1 MRSCHGC
8 RECSCEHG
16 SQLLKWKS
24 WIAALREGDDCVA
37 VKLENA
43 ARELQKNVDVQTEG
57 KWGVEAGPVAF
68 QARYTSYLNQ
78 EITALN
84 AMAANVR
91 AFAKALDK
99 AVKDLEAGDEDAQ
112 ATLEATLKTIPSSYV
127 SEEMKAIW
135 EGDTTGSPQ
144 IPPDLDF

>member
-1 MRSCHGC
+1 MGA
-8 RECSCEHG
+8 ENVPANMEVNYY
-16 SQLLKWKS
+16 KWKS
-24 WIAALREGDDCVA
+24 WIAALSEDDDCVA
-37 VKLENA
+37 AKLENA
-43 ARELQKNVDVQTEG
+43 ARKLQENVDVQTEG
-57 KWGVEAGPVAF
+57 KWGVEEGPVAF

-99 AVKDLEAGDEDAQ
+99 AVKDLEAGDKDAQ
-112 ATLEATLKTIPSSYV
+112 ANLEATLKTIPSSYV

>member
-1 MRSCHGC
+1 MGA
-8 RECSCEHG
+8 ENVPANMEVNYY
-16 SQLLKWKS
+16 KWKS
-24 WIAALREGDDCVA
+24 WIAALSEDDDCVA

-57 KWGVEAGPVAF
+57 KWGVEEGPVAF

-91 AFAKALDK
+91 AFAGALGD
-99 AVKDLEAGDEDAQ
+99 AVRALEAGDEDAQ
-112 ATLEATLKTIPSSYV
+112 ANLEATLKTIPSSYV

>member
-1 MRSCHGC
+1 MGA
-8 RECSCEHG
+8 ENVPANMEVNYY
-16 SQLLKWKS
+16 KWKS
-24 WIAALREGDDCVA
+24 WIAALSEDDDCVA

-91 AFAKALDK
+91 AFAGALGD
-99 AVKDLEAGDEDAQ
+99 AVRALEAGDEDAQ
-112 ATLEATLKTIPSSYV
+112 ANLEAALKTIPSSYV

>member
-1 MRSCHGC
+1 MGA
-8 RECSCEHG
+8 ENVPANMEVNYY
-16 SQLLKWKS
+16 KWKS
-24 WIAALREGDDCVA
+24 WIAALSEDDDCVA
-37 VKLENA
+37 AKLENA
-43 ARELQKNVDVQTEG
+43 ARKLQENVDVQTEG

-135 EGDTTGSPQ
+135 EGDATGSPQ
-144 IPPDLDF
+144 IPPDLDY

>member
-1 MRSCHGC
+1 MGA
-8 RECSCEHG
+8 ENVPANMEVNYY
-16 SQLLKWKS
+16 KWKS
-24 WIAALREGDDCVA
+24 WIAALSEDDDCVA

-43 ARELQKNVDVQTEG
+43 ARKLQENVEVQTEG

-68 QARYTSYLNQ
+68 QARYTSYLTQ
-78 EITALN
+78 EIAALN

-91 AFAKALDK
+91 EFAKALDT

-127 SEEMKAIW
+127 SKEMKAIW
-135 EGDTTGSPQ
+135 EGDATGSPQ
-144 IPPDLDF
+144 IPPDLDY

>member
-1 MRSCHGC
+1 MGAENVSANM
-8 RECSCEHG
+8 EVNYY
-16 SQLLKWKS
+16 KWKG
-24 WIAALREGDDCVA
+24 WIAALSEDDDCVA
-37 VKLENA
+37 AKLENA
-43 ARELQKNVDVQTEG
+43 ARKLQENVDVQTEG
-57 KWGVEAGPVAF
+57 KWGVEEGPVAF

>member
-1 MRSCHGC
+1 MGA
-8 RECSCEHG
+8 ENVPANMEVNYY
-16 SQLLKWKS
+16 KWKS
-24 WIAALREGDDCVA
+24 WIAALSEDDDCVA
-37 VKLENA
+37 AKLENA
-43 ARELQKNVDVQTEG
+43 ARKLQENVDVQTEG
-57 KWGVEAGPVAF
+57 KWGVEEGPVAF
-68 QARYTSYLNQ
+68 QARYTSYLTQ

-91 AFAKALDK
+91 EFASALET
-99 AVKDLEAGDEDAQ
+99 AVRALEAGDEDAQ

>member
-1 MRSCHGC
+1 MGA
-8 RECSCEHG
+8 ENVPANMEVNYY
-16 SQLLKWKS
+16 KWKS

-43 ARELQKNVDVQTEG
+43 ARELQKNLDVQTEG
-57 KWGVEAGPVAF
+57 KWGVEEGPVAF
-68 QARYTSYLNQ
+68 QARYTSYLTQ

-84 AMAANVR
+84 AMADNVR
-91 AFAKALDK
+91 RFAGALET
-99 AVKDLEAGDEDAQ
+99 AVRALEAGDEDAQ
-112 ATLEATLKTIPSSYV
+112 ANLEATLKTIPSSYV

>member
-1 MRSCHGC
+1 MGA
-8 RECSCEHG
+8 ENVPANMEVNYY
-16 SQLLKWKS
+16 KWKS
-24 WIAALREGDDCVA
+24 WIAALSEDDDCVA

-43 ARELQKNVDVQTEG
+43 ARKLQENVDVQTEG

-91 AFAKALDK
+91 EFAKALDK

-135 EGDTTGSPQ
+135 EGDTTGSPE

>member
-1 MRSCHGC
+1 MGA
-8 RECSCEHG
+8 ENVPANMEVNYY
-16 SQLLKWKS
+16 KWKS

-37 VKLENA
+37 KKLENA
-43 ARELQKNVDVQTEG
+43 ARKLQENVDVQTEG

-68 QARYTSYLNQ
+68 QARYTSYLTQ

-84 AMAANVR
+84 AMADNVR
-91 AFAKALDK
+91 AFAGALDK

-112 ATLEATLKTIPSSYV
+112 ANLEAALKTIPSSYV

>member
-1 MRSCHGC
+1 MGA
-8 RECSCEHG
+8 ENVPANMEVNYY
-16 SQLLKWKS
+16 KWKS
-24 WIAALREGDDCVA
+24 WIAALSEDDDCVA

-43 ARELQKNVDVQTEG
+43 AKELQKNVDVQTEG

-91 AFAKALDK
+91 EFAKALET
-99 AVKDLEAGDEDAQ
+99 AVRALEAGDEDAQ

>member
-1 MRSCHGC
+1 MGA
-8 RECSCEHG
+8 ENVPANMEVNYY
-16 SQLLKWKS
+16 KWKS
-24 WIAALREGDDCVA
+24 WIAALSEGDDCVA
-37 VKLENA
+37 AKLENA
-43 ARELQKNVDVQTEG
+43 ADELQKNVDVQTEG

-91 AFAKALDK
+91 AFAGALGD
-99 AVKDLEAGDEDAQ
+99 AVRALEAGDEDAQ
-112 ATLEATLKTIPSSYV
+112 ANLEATLKTIPSSYV

>member
-1 MRSCHGC
+1 MGA
-8 RECSCEHG
+8 ENVPANMEVNYY
-16 SQLLKWKS
+16 KWKS
-24 WIAALREGDDCVA
+24 WIAALSEDDDCVA
-37 VKLENA
+37 AKVENA
-43 ARELQKNVDVQTEG
+43 ARKLQENVDVQTEG
-57 KWGVEAGPVAF
+57 KWGVEEGPVAF

>member
-1 MRSCHGC
+1 MGA
-8 RECSCEHG
+8 ENVPANMEVNYY
-16 SQLLKWKS
+16 KWKS
-24 WIAALREGDDCVA
+24 WIAALSEDEDCVA

-43 ARELQKNVDVQTEG
+43 AKELQKNVDVQTEG

-84 AMAANVR
+84 AMADNVR
-91 AFAKALDK
+91 AFAGALGD
-99 AVKDLEAGDEDAQ
+99 AVRALEAGDEDAQ
-112 ATLEATLKTIPSSYV
+112 ANLEAALKTIPSSYV

>member
-1 MRSCHGC
+1 MGA
-8 RECSCEHG
+8 ENVPANMEVNYY
-16 SQLLKWKS
+16 KWKS

-43 ARELQKNVDVQTEG
+43 AERLKENLDVQTEG

-68 QARYTSYLNQ
+68 QARYTSYLTQ
-78 EITALN
+78 EIAALN

-91 AFAKALDK
+91 DFAGALDK
-99 AVKDLEAGDEDAQ
+99 AVKDLEAGDENAE

-135 EGDTTGSPQ
+135 EGDATGSPQ

>member
-1 MRSCHGC
+1 MGAENVPANMEVNYYKC
-8 RECSCEHG
+8 
-16 SQLLKWKS
+16 KS
-24 WIAALREGDDCVA
+24 WIAALREGEDSVA
-37 VKLENA
+37 AKLNRA
-43 ARELQKNVDVQTEG
+43 AGELQKNLDVQTEG

-68 QARYTSYLNQ
+68 QARYTSYLTQ

-91 AFAKALDK
+91 EFAGALET
-99 AVKDLEAGDEDAQ
+99 AVRALEAGDEDAQ
-112 ATLEATLKTIPSSYV
+112 ANLEATLKTIPSSYV

>member
-1 MRSCHGC
+1 MGA
-8 RECSCEHG
+8 ENVPANMEVNYY
-16 SQLLKWKS
+16 KWKS
-24 WIAALREGDDCVA
+24 WIAALSEGDDCVA

-57 KWGVEAGPVAF
+57 KWGVEEGPVAF
-68 QARYTSYLNQ
+68 QARYTSYLTQ

-91 AFAKALDK
+91 AFAGALGD
-99 AVKDLEAGDEDAQ
+99 AVRALEAGDEDAQ
-112 ATLEATLKTIPSSYV
+112 ANLEATLKTIPSSYV

>member
-1 MRSCHGC
+1 MGA
-8 RECSCEHG
+8 ENVPANMEVNYY
-16 SQLLKWKS
+16 KWKS
-24 WIAALREGDDCVA
+24 WIAALSEDDDCVA

-43 ARELQKNVDVQTEG
+43 AKELQKNVDVQTEG

-91 AFAKALDK
+91 DFAGALED
-99 AVKDLEAGDEDAQ
+99 AVRALEAGDEDAQ
-112 ATLEATLKTIPSSYV
+112 ANLEAALKTIPSSYV

>member
-1 MRSCHGC
+1 MGA
-8 RECSCEHG
+8 ENVPANMEVNYY
-16 SQLLKWKS
+16 KWKS
-24 WIAALREGDDCVA
+24 WIAALSEDDDCVA
-37 VKLENA
+37 AKLENA
-43 ARELQKNVDVQTEG
+43 ARKLQENVDVQTEG

-91 AFAKALDK
+91 AFAGALGD
-99 AVKDLEAGDEDAQ
+99 AVRALEAGDEDAQ
-112 ATLEATLKTIPSSYV
+112 ANLEATLKTIPSSYV

>member
-1 MRSCHGC
+1 MGA
-8 RECSCEHG
+8 ENVPANMEVNYY
-16 SQLLKWKS
+16 KWKS

-43 ARELQKNVDVQTEG
+43 ARELQKNLDVQTEG

-91 AFAKALDK
+91 AFAGALGD
-99 AVKDLEAGDEDAQ
+99 AVRALEAGDEDAQ
-112 ATLEATLKTIPSSYV
+112 ANLEATLKTIPSSYV

>member
-1 MRSCHGC
+1 MGA
-8 RECSCEHG
+8 ENVPANMEVNYY
-16 SQLLKWKS
+16 KWKS
-24 WIAALREGDDCVA
+24 WIAALSEDDDCVA
-37 VKLENA
+37 AKLENA
-43 ARELQKNVDVQTEG
+43 ARKLQENVDVQTEG
-57 KWGVEAGPVAF
+57 KWGVEEGPVAF

-112 ATLEATLKTIPSSYV
+112 ANLEAALKTIPSSYV

>member
-1 MRSCHGC
+1 MGA
-8 RECSCEHG
+8 ENVPANMEVNYY
-16 SQLLKWKS
+16 KWKS
-24 WIAALREGDDCVA
+24 WIAALSEGDDCVA
-37 VKLENA
+37 AKLENA
-43 ARELQKNVDVQTEG
+43 ANKLQQNLDVQTEG

-91 AFAKALDK
+91 DFAGALGD
-99 AVKDLEAGDEDAQ
+99 AVRALEAGDEDAQ
-112 ATLEATLKTIPSSYV
+112 ANLEAALKTIPSSYV

>member
-1 MRSCHGC
+1 MGA
-8 RECSCEHG
+8 ENVPANMEVNYY
-16 SQLLKWKS
+16 KWKS
-24 WIAALREGDDCVA
+24 WIAALSEDDDCVA

-43 ARELQKNVDVQTEG
+43 ANKLQQNLDVQTEG

-68 QARYTSYLNQ
+68 QARYTSYLTQ

-91 AFAKALDK
+91 EFAKALET
-99 AVKDLEAGDEDAQ
+99 AVRDLEAGDEDAQ

>member
-1 MRSCHGC
+1 MGA
-8 RECSCEHG
+8 ENVPANMEVNYY
-16 SQLLKWKS
+16 KWKS
-24 WIAALREGDDCVA
+24 WIAALSEGDDCVA

-43 ARELQKNVDVQTEG
+43 AKELQQNVDVQTEG

-68 QARYTSYLNQ
+68 QARYTSYLTQ
-78 EITALN
+78 EVTALN

-91 AFAKALDK
+91 AFAGALGD
-99 AVKDLEAGDEDAQ
+99 AVRALEAGDEDAQ

>member
-1 MRSCHGC
+1 MGA
-8 RECSCEHG
+8 ENVPANMEVNYY
-16 SQLLKWKS
+16 KWKS
-24 WIAALREGDDCVA
+24 WIAALSEGDDCVA
-37 VKLENA
+37 AKLNRA
-43 ARELQKNVDVQTEG
+43 AGELQKNVDVQTEG

-68 QARYTSYLNQ
+68 QARYMSYLNQ

-84 AMAANVR
+84 AMADNVR
-91 AFAKALDK
+91 AFAGALGD
-99 AVKDLEAGDEDAQ
+99 AVRALEAGDEDAQ
-112 ATLEATLKTIPSSYV
+112 ANLEAALKTIPSSYV

>member
-1 MRSCHGC
+1 MGA
-8 RECSCEHG
+8 ENVPANMEVNYY
-16 SQLLKWKS
+16 KWKS
-24 WIAALREGDDCVA
+24 WIAALSEDDDCVA

-43 ARELQKNVDVQTEG
+43 AKELQKNVDVQTEG

-91 AFAKALDK
+91 EFAKALDK

-112 ATLEATLKTIPSSYV
+112 ANLEAALKTIPSSYV

>member
-1 MRSCHGC
+1 MGA
-8 RECSCEHG
+8 ENVPANMEVNYY
-16 SQLLKWKS
+16 KWKS
-24 WIAALREGDDCVA
+24 WIAALSEDDDCVA
-37 VKLENA
+37 AKLENA
-43 ARELQKNVDVQTEG
+43 ARKLQENVDVQTEG
-57 KWGVEAGPVAF
+57 KWGVEEGPVAF

-91 AFAKALDK
+91 AFAGALDK

-135 EGDTTGSPQ
+135 EGDATGSPQ

>member
-1 MRSCHGC
+1 MGA
-8 RECSCEHG
+8 ENVPENMEVNYY
-16 SQLLKWKS
+16 KWKS

-57 KWGVEAGPVAF
+57 KWGVEEGPVAF
-68 QARYTSYLNQ
+68 QARYTSYLTQ

-91 AFAKALDK
+91 RFAKALGD
-99 AVKDLEAGDEDAQ
+99 AVRALEAGDEDAQ
-112 ATLEATLKTIPSSYV
+112 ANLEATLKTIPSSYV

>member
-1 MRSCHGC
+1 MGA
-8 RECSCEHG
+8 ENVPANMEVNYY
-16 SQLLKWKS
+16 KWKS
-24 WIAALREGDDCVA
+24 WIAALSEDDDCVA
-37 VKLENA
+37 AKLENA
-43 ARELQKNVDVQTEG
+43 ARKLQENVDVQAEG
-57 KWGVEAGPVAF
+57 KWGVEEGPVAF

>member
-1 MRSCHGC
+1 MGA
-8 RECSCEHG
+8 ENVPANMEVNYY
-16 SQLLKWKS
+16 KWKS
-24 WIAALREGDDCVA
+24 WIAALSEGDDCVA

-43 ARELQKNVDVQTEG
+43 AKELQKNVDVQTEG

-91 AFAKALDK
+91 AFAGALDK
-99 AVKDLEAGDEDAQ
+99 AVKDLEAGDEEAE
-112 ATLEATLKTIPSSYV
+112 ATLEAALKTIPSSYV

>member
-1 MRSCHGC
+1 MGA
-8 RECSCEHG
+8 ENVPANMEVNYY
-16 SQLLKWKS
+16 KWKS
-24 WIAALREGDDCVA
+24 WIAALSEDDDCVA

-112 ATLEATLKTIPSSYV
+112 ANLEATLKTIPSSYV

>member
-1 MRSCHGC
+1 MGA
-8 RECSCEHG
+8 ENVPANMEVNYY
-16 SQLLKWKS
+16 KWKS
-24 WIAALREGDDCVA
+24 WIAALSEDDDCVA
-37 VKLENA
+37 AKLENA
-43 ARELQKNVDVQTEG
+43 ARKLQENVDVQTEG

-91 AFAKALDK
+91 AFAGALGD

>member
-1 MRSCHGC
+1 MGA
-8 RECSCEHG
+8 ENVPANMEVNYY
-16 SQLLKWKS
+16 KWKS

-68 QARYTSYLNQ
+68 QARYTSYLTQ
-78 EITALN
+78 EVTALN

-91 AFAKALDK
+91 DFAGALET
-99 AVKDLEAGDEDAQ
+99 AVRALEAGDEDAQ
-112 ATLEATLKTIPSSYV
+112 ANLEAALKTIPSSYV

-135 EGDTTGSPQ
+135 EGDATGSPQ
-144 IPPDLDF
+144 IPPDLDY

>member
-1 MRSCHGC
+1 MGA
-8 RECSCEHG
+8 ENVPANMEVNYY
-16 SQLLKWKS
+16 KWKS
-24 WIAALREGDDCVA
+24 WIAALSEDDDCVA

-43 ARELQKNVDVQTEG
+43 AKELQKNVDVQTEG

-68 QARYTSYLNQ
+68 QARYTSYLTQ

-91 AFAKALDK
+91 DFAGALGD
-99 AVKDLEAGDEDAQ
+99 AVRALEAGDEDAQ
-112 ATLEATLKTIPSSYV
+112 ANLEAALKTIPSSYV

>member
-1 MRSCHGC
+1 MGA
-8 RECSCEHG
+8 ENVPANMEVNYY
-16 SQLLKWKS
+16 KWKS
-24 WIAALREGDDCVA
+24 WIAALSEDEDCVA
-37 VKLENA
+37 AKLENA
-43 ARELQKNVDVQTEG
+43 ARKLQENVDVQTEG
-57 KWGVEAGPVAF
+57 KWGVEEGPVAF

-112 ATLEATLKTIPSSYV
+112 ANLEAALKTIPSSYV

>member
-1 MRSCHGC
+1 MGA
-8 RECSCEHG
+8 ENVPANMEVNYY
-16 SQLLKWKS
+16 KWKS

-43 ARELQKNVDVQTEG
+43 ANKLQQNLDVQTEG

-91 AFAKALDK
+91 EFAKALET
-99 AVKDLEAGDEDAQ
+99 AVRDLEAGDEDAQ

>member
-1 MRSCHGC
+1 MGA
-8 RECSCEHG
+8 ENVPANMEVNYY
-16 SQLLKWKS
+16 KWKS
-24 WIAALREGDDCVA
+24 WIAALSEDDDCVA
-37 VKLENA
+37 AKLENA
-43 ARELQKNVDVQTEG
+43 ARKLQENVDVQTEG

-68 QARYTSYLNQ
+68 QARYTSYLTQ

-112 ATLEATLKTIPSSYV
+112 ANLEATLKTIPSSYV